1 MRPSAPATPPLPACF
16 GQIDVSQPTLE
27 IAVGGQRAAGQK
39 IEEARRRF
47 QAKKPGV
54 AALGYAKTPEP
65 QEKRHLKKKKAEM
78 QRSKLEPEAE
88 EPLILTLVQVTK

>member
-65 QEKRHLKKKKAEM
+65 QEKRHLKKKE
-78 QRSKLEPEAE
+78 S
-88 EPLILTLVQVTK
+88 